1 MPLGSGPVP
10 GKHSLRVSYASS
22 LSGAIAMWLAL
33 AGIWIGICGAS
44 AKAES
49 LATTSEKIRVLIVTG
64 VDYPGHDWRG
74 TSRKLQEIL
83 TKDPQIEARIV
94 EDIEILATDVIFDY
108 QVLVLHFKNYGP
120 PRREADVYRNV
131 EAFVKRGGG
140 LLLTHFAC
148 GAFEEWPEF
157 VRIAGRVWDK
167 NKRAHDP
174 WGPFEVRIVDT
185 EHPIVRGIS
194 SFEISDELY
203 TCLGGEENIH
213 VLAVARSRVDGQDY
227 PMIFTRQLGEGR
239 VVQSVLGHDLRAYEP
254 EVYQEILRRAVHWL
268 ASGK

>member
-1 MPLGSGPVP
+1 MSLGFEPVA
-10 GKHSLRVSYASS
+10 GKHPFRVSYTS
-22 LSGAIAMWLAL
+22 LSSVSIGMWLAL
-33 AGIWIGICGAS
+33 AGVWMGICGAS
-44 AKAES
+44 AKSES
-49 LATTSEKIRVLIVTG
+49 PVTSSEKTRVLIVTG

-83 TKDPQIEARIV
+83 TKDRQIEARIV
-94 EDIEILATDVIFDY
+94 EDIEILASDVIFDY

-120 PRREADVYRNV
+120 PRREAQVYRNV
-131 EAFVKRGGG
+131 EAFVQRGGG

-174 WGPFEVRIVDT
+174 WGPFEVRIVDR
-185 EHPIVRGIS
+185 EHPIVRDIFC
-194 SFEISDELY
+194 FEISDELY
-203 TCLGGEENIH
+203 TCLGGEENIR

-227 PMIFTRQLGEGR
+227 PMIFTRELGEGR

-254 EVYQEILRRAVHWL
+254 EVYQEILRRAVRWL
-268 ASGK
+268 ASRN

>member
-1 MPLGSGPVP
+1 MGFCRI
-10 GKHSLRVSYASS
+10 KMHSRRVFRTRHASR
-22 LSGAIAMWLAL
+22 LCVLMRIWLAW
-33 AGIWIGICGAS
+33 AGIWAGICGVSAKSEPAS
-44 AKAES
+44 AS
-49 LATTSEKIRVLIVTG
+49 SQKIRVLIVTG

-83 TKDPQIEARIV
+83 AKDPQIEARIV

-108 QVLVLHFKNYGP
+108 QVLVIHFKNYGP

-131 EAFVKRGGG
+131 ESFVKRGGG

-167 NKRAHDP
+167 TKRAHDP
-174 WGPFEVRIVDT
+174 WGTFEVRIVDS
-185 EHPIVRGIS
+185 EHPIVRDIS
-194 SFEISDELY
+194 CFEISDELY
-203 TCLGGEENIH
+203 TCLGGEENIR

-227 PMIFTRQLGEGR
+227 PMIFTRELGEGR

-254 EVYQEILRRAVHWL
+254 EVYQEILRRAVRWL